1 MDYLALFVVG
11 SLVGKT
17 EQTDMKFTVKM
28 AFFELGSI
36 VLILLRS
43 HRMVV
48 TIMMDKV
55 TILSFL
61 LKVWMVR

>member
-1 MDYLALFVVG
+1 MAL
-11 SLVGKT
+11 
-17 EQTDMKFTVKM
+17 
-28 AFFELGSI
+28 FELGSI

-55 TILSFL
+55 TILNFL
-61 LKVWMVR
+61 LKVLMVR